1 MPFTEIKIDRSFV
14 FAATGD
20 PTYRLMIEHTIA
32 VAHQLGLKT
41 VAEGV
46 ETRMECDLLASLGC
60 DRIQGYFLSKPLQ
73 GSEFLR
79 WMVDR
84 RASPSLRPPQYVE
97 LFGT

>member
-1 MPFTEIKIDRSFV
+1 MV
-14 FAATGD
+14 
-20 PTYRLMIEHTIA
+20 EHTIA

-46 ETRMECDLLASLGC
+46 ETRTECDLLASLGC
-60 DRIQGYFLSKPLQ
+60 DRIQGYFIAQ
-73 GSEFLR
+73 ARCEGSEFLR

-84 RASPSLRPPQYVE
+84 RASHGPDALQRPQDVK